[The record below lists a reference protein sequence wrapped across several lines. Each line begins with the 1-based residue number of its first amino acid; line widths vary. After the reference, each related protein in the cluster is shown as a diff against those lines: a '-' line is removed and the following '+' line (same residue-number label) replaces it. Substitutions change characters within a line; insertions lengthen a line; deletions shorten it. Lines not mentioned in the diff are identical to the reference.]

1 MAFRYGGLRRATPG
15 AQAAGSQGRAL
26 WREKDDPVLGER
38 GREITVTWER
48 GDVFWKKGKLQ
59 CTYFLVL
66 IFLEFKIQG
75 NAVHVNWAS
84 DIIKGNTPKS
94 CCMDVDL
101 VKTGNLVHKMEPI
114 IYQNH

>member
-1 MAFRYGGLRRATPG
+1 MGKRR
-15 AQAAGSQGRAL
+15 R
-26 WREKDDPVLGER
+26 VLE
-38 GREITVTWER
+38 
-48 GDVFWKKGKLQ
+48 KGKLQ

-94 CCMDVDL
+94 CCTDVDL
-101 VKTGNLVHKMEPI
+101 VKTENLVHKMEPI